1 MSTQLFEGK
10 RFTLTRFWGGDKRGV
25 MYQITQYNETKKCYD
40 FVQLNEKNIKLI
52 LRRIKSCHT

>member
-25 MYQITQYNETKKCYD
+25 MYQITQYNKTEKHYD
-40 FVQLNEKNIKLI
+40 WIQLSEKDLQFVV
-52 LRRIKSCHT
+52 RRIKKCRI